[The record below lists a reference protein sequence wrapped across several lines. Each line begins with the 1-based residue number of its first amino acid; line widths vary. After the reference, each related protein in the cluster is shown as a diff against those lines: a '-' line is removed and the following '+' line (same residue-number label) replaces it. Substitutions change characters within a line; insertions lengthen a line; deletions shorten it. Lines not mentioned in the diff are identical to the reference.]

1 MESLSQLVSMRRAQL
16 SDNTR
21 NVHPT
26 KIADEPLADL
36 RGRELSERERERER
50 VMDALERVM
59 DIVTSIVDHLEHSH
73 SVVPQCGSL

>member
-1 MESLSQLVSMRRAQL
+1 M
-16 SDNTR
+16 
-21 NVHPT
+21 
-26 KIADEPLADL
+26 